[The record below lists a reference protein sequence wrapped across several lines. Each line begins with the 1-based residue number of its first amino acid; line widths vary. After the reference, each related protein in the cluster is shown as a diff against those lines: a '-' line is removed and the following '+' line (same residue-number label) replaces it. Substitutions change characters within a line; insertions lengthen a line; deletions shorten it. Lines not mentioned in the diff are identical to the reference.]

1 MYNPVSI
8 TISANSHGVHFVAQI
23 YSSIEYFC
31 PNWIKSLPFGLTSTF
46 VELWPFSFFISKFLI
61 VFDIVFFF
69 AREFCEKKYFH
80 SSNVYNQVK
89 WNDCFVWIRIVYCH
103 LSKQAWNI
111 IITIYTTKN
120 APSFQGFNRMIH
132 ITKIWWSSSVIAMS
146 RWQSLHIRISI
157 DNKLFYF

>member
-31 PNWIKSLPFGLTSTF
+31 PNRIKSRPRNWRVFSLNCDHSVFSYFF
-46 VELWPFSFFISKFLI
+46 V
-61 VFDIVFFF
+61 IVFF
-69 AREFCEKKYFH
+69 RKGILWKKSISIRVMYTFKR
-80 SSNVYNQVK
+80 SN
-89 WNDCFVWIRIVYCH
+89 CFVWIRIVYCH

-111 IITIYTTKN
+111 IITIFTTKN
-120 APSFQGFNRMIH
+120 APSSQGFNRMIH

-146 RWQSLHIRISI
+146 RWQSLHIRI